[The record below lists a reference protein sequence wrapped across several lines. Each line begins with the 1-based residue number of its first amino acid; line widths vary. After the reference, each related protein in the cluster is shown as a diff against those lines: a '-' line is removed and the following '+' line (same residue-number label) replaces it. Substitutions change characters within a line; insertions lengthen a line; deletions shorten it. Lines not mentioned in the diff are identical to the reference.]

1 VARYLSSKEEYGGKD
16 QMEISNSI
24 MAFSQS
30 EKIKSGLIW
39 ISQALEMLKGLSNGE
54 RGGGEKML
62 SALLNMIG
70 HEIQLAKTVAGG
82 AEWDEIEPYID
93 KAVVMVNSGVG
104 HEATVHLSMALSKVT
119 NIGHQSMTFLKEKS
133 LL

>member
-1 VARYLSSKEEYGGKD
+1 MA
-16 QMEISNSI
+16 ISNSI

-39 ISQALEMLKGLSNGE
+39 VSQALEMLPGLSNTE
-54 RGGGEKML
+54 KGGGEKMV

-70 HEIQLAKTVAGG
+70 HEIQLAKVVAGG
-82 AEWDEIEPYID
+82 AEWDEIEPHID

-104 HEATVHLSMALSKVT
+104 HEATLHLSMALSKVT

>member
-1 VARYLSSKEEYGGKD
+1 
-16 QMEISNSI
+16 MEINKSI

-39 ISQALEMLKGLSNGE
+39 VSQALEMLQGLSSTE
-54 RGGGEKML
+54 KGGGEKML
-62 SALLNMIG
+62 SALLNMID
-70 HEIQLAKTVAGG
+70 HEIQLAKAVAGG
-82 AEWDEIEPYID
+82 EGWDEIEPYMD

-104 HEATVHLSMALSKVT
+104 HEANVHLSMALSKVT
-119 NIGHQSMTFLKEKS
+119 NIGHQSMTFLKEQG

>member
-1 VARYLSSKEEYGGKD
+1 
-16 QMEISNSI
+16 MEISDNI

-39 ISQALEMLKGLSNGE
+39 ISQALEMLQGLSDTE
-54 RGGGEKML
+54 RGGGAKIM
-62 SALLNMIG
+62 SALLNMIVN
-70 HEIQLAKTVAGG
+70 EIQLAKAVAVGW
-82 AEWDEIEPYID
+82 EWDEIEPYID

-104 HEATVHLSMALSKVT
+104 QEATVHLSMALSKVT